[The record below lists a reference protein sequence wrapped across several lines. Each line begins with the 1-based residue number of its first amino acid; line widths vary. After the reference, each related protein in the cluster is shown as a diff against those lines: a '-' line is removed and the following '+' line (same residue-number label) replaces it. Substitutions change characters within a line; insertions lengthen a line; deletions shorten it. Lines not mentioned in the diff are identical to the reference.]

1 MKRLVVYLN
10 GVRVGVLSDA
20 EEPAFAYDADWLAK
34 GQGFPLSRQL
44 PLKKEPFSGRAVRA
58 YFSGLLPEA
67 EPRDR
72 IASILG
78 VSGGN
83 DFAILERIGGDCAGA
98 VSLLPQEVPMA
109 ASRTGTLRWLDEPTL
124 ASIVERL
131 PQQPLMAGESGLR
144 LSLAGAQ
151 VKLPIILAEDGAPA
165 EMRIALPLDETPSTH
180 ILKPEP
186 ARFPGLVANEAWCM
200 ALAREVGLRV
210 AECHRRIIGSVTA
223 PVLVPSQ
230 PSIGWIAQRLPMVR
244 PLNASC

>member
-20 EEPAFAYDADWLAK
+20 EESAFAYDTDWLAT
-34 GQGFPLSRQL
+34 GPGFPLSRLL
-44 PLKKEPFSGRAVRA
+44 PLKKEPFSGCAVRA

-98 VSLLPQEVPMA
+98 VSLLPEDVPLA
-109 ASRTGTLRWLDEPTL
+109 VSRTGALRWLDESAL

-131 PQQPLMAGESGLR
+131 PQQPL
-144 LSLAGAQ
+144 SL
-151 VKLPIILAEDGAPA
+151 I
-165 EMRIALPLDETPSTH
+165 H
-180 ILKPEP
+180 ISEP
-186 ARFPGLVANEAWCM
+186 TRQI
-200 ALAREVGLRV
+200 
-210 AECHRRIIGSVTA
+210 H
-223 PVLVPSQ
+223 
-230 PSIGWIAQRLPMVR
+230 
-244 PLNASC
+244 